1 MFSDSM
7 KKTKIIVN
15 LLLMIF
21 IIGLIFSVYK
31 IITWQKDNKAINRQL
46 ENINK
51 SVKINEVEDNNNAEI
66 IEQQEEIPKSNP
78 YWDYIKMNLID
89 VDFNELK
96 KTNKEV
102 KGWIQVNGTNI
113 NYPFVQTTNNE
124 YYLTRA
130 FNKSYNDAGW
140 IFLDYRNNIETLDK
154 NTIIYGHSR
163 LDQTMF
169 GTLKN
174 ITKNNWYN
182 DSNNYIIKL
191 STQAHNTLWQ
201 VFSVYIIETT
211 SDYLKISFDSGTEFL
226 NFAKMLMNRSKFDFN
241 TSINENDRIV
251 TLSTC
256 YNDNKKVVMHAK
268 LIKIENK
275 NT

>member
-21 IIGLIFSVYK
+21 IIGLIFSVYN

-51 SVKINEVEDNNNAEI
+51 SVKINEVEDNDNAEI

-211 SDYLKISFDSGTEFL
+211 SDYLKISFDSGTGFL

>member
-1 MFSDSM
+1 M
-7 KKTKIIVN
+7 KKKRIIIYT
-15 LLLMIF
+15 LF
-21 IIGLIFSVYK
+21 IIFVISLTVSIYK
-31 IITWQKDNKAINRQL
+31 IITWQKDNKD
-46 ENINK
+46 INK
-51 SVKINEVEDNNNAEI
+51 QLDNIHKSVEIKEVPDNNSEI
-66 IEQQEEIPKSNP
+66 IKQKEEIPKSNP
-78 YWDYIKMNLID
+78 YWDYIKMNLIN
-89 VDFNELK
+89 VDFKEIQ

-130 FNKSYNDAGW
+130 FDKSYNDAGW
-140 IFLDYRNNIETLDK
+140 IFLDYRNNIDTLDK

-174 ITKNNWYN
+174 IMKNNWYN
-182 DSNNYIIKL
+182 NPKNYIIKL
-191 STQAHNTLWQ
+191 STENHNTLWQ
-201 VFSVYIIETT
+201 VFSVYIIDTT
-211 SDYLKISFDSGTEFL
+211 SDYLQIEFNSDSEFM
-226 NFAKMLMNRSKFDFN
+226 NFAQMLMNRSRYDFKTN
-241 TSINENDRIV
+241 INENDKIV

-275 NT
+275 NY

>member
-21 IIGLIFSVYK
+21 IIGLIFSVYN

-140 IFLDYRNNIETLDK
+140 IF
-154 NTIIYGHSR
+154 
-163 LDQTMF
+163 
-169 GTLKN
+169 
-174 ITKNNWYN
+174 
-182 DSNNYIIKL
+182 
-191 STQAHNTLWQ
+191 
-201 VFSVYIIETT
+201 
-211 SDYLKISFDSGTEFL
+211 
-226 NFAKMLMNRSKFDFN
+226 
-241 TSINENDRIV
+241 
-251 TLSTC
+251 
-256 YNDNKKVVMHAK
+256 
-268 LIKIENK
+268 
-275 NT
+275 